1 MSRAGYDGGC
11 HSRQEPA
18 LHDILPDDESYWST
32 IRAQY
37 SPAPG
42 FINLE
47 NGYFGMPADPVR
59 AALRRYQDEVD
70 HENAFFLRTRWLE
83 RLARVKALLAQFTG
97 VAPDELLITRSAV
110 ESMNIL
116 LQGYPFEA
124 GDAILMARHDYDSSH
139 DIVRMMA
146 ERKQLTVVQV
156 DVPYDLE
163 DEEAV
168 AALYADAITP
178 RTRVLLITHMV
189 HRTGRIMP
197 VARLAALAREKGIDA
212 IVDGAHALAQ
222 LDFTIPQL
230 GTQFA
235 AFNLHKWV
243 GAPLGT
249 GLLYVARERIA
260 DIAPLYGDVTF
271 ARTDIDKLG
280 HVGTV
285 PPAPIMAIE
294 DALAFH
300 AAIGSSNKEAR
311 LRWLARRWM
320 DQVRSLPGV
329 RLFSPRDPRL
339 HCALGAFAIDGV
351 PAAEVVRRL
360 MDEHRIFAVV
370 RKLGDGE
377 IVRVTPHL
385 YTKPEDLDALAAA
398 IRQWAPPR

>member
-1 MSRAGYDGGC
+1 MSGAGYDGGC
-11 HSRQEPA
+11 HCCQEPA
-18 LHDILPDDESYWST
+18 LQDILPDDESYWST

-37 SPAPG
+37 TRSSD

-70 HENAFFLRTRWLE
+70 RENAFFLRTRWAQ
-83 RLARVKALLAQFTG
+83 RLAHVKALLADFTG

-110 ESMNIL
+110 ESLNIL

-139 DIVRMMA
+139 DIVRMLA

-156 DVPYDLE
+156 DVPFDLE
-163 DEEAV
+163 DEDAI
-168 AALYADAITP
+168 AALYAAAITP
-178 RTRVLLITHMV
+178 RTRVLLVTHMV

-197 VARLAALAREKGIDA
+197 VARLSALAREHGIDP
-212 IVDGAHALAQ
+212 IVDGAHALAHI
-222 LDFTIPQL
+222 DYTIPQL

-249 GLLYVARERIA
+249 GMLYIARARIA

-285 PPAPIMAIE
+285 PPAPIMAVE

-300 AAIGSSNKEAR
+300 ASIGSRNKEAR

-320 DQVRSLPGV
+320 DQVRDLPGV
-329 RLFSPRDPRL
+329 RVFTPRDPRL
-339 HCALGAFAIDGV
+339 HCGLGAFGIDGV
-351 PAAEVVRRL
+351 PAADVVRRL
-360 MDEHRIFAVV
+360 MEDHRIFTVTRRIGAA
-370 RKLGDGE
+370 E
-377 IVRVTPHL
+377 CVRVTPHL
-385 YTKPEDLDALAAA
+385 YNGPEDLDALAAA
-398 IRQWAPPR
+398 LRQWAPPR

>member
-1 MSRAGYDGGC
+1 M
-11 HSRQEPA
+11 P
-18 LHDILPDDESYWST
+18 DILPDDESFWST

-37 SPAPG
+37 TRSPD

-59 AALRRYQDEVD
+59 AALKRYQEEVD
-70 HENAFFLRTRWLE
+70 VENAYFLRTRWAA
-83 RLARVKALLAQFTG
+83 RLAHVKALLAGFTG

-110 ESMNIL
+110 ESLNIVF
-116 LQGYPFEA
+116 QGYPFER
-124 GDAILMARHDYDSSH
+124 GDAILMARHDYDFSH
-139 DIVRMMA
+139 GIVRMVA
-146 ERKQLTVVQV
+146 GRKGLTVIEV

-163 DEEAV
+163 DEDAI

-178 RTRVLLITHMV
+178 RTRVLLITHIV

-197 VARLAALAREKGIDA
+197 VARLAALARERGIDP

-222 LDFTIPQL
+222 LDYTIPQL

-249 GLLYVARERIA
+249 GLLYIARDRIA

-271 ARTDIDKLG
+271 ARPDIDKLG
-280 HVGTV
+280 AFGTV

-300 AAIGSSNKEAR
+300 ATMGGKAKEAR

-320 DQVRSLPGV
+320 DQVRDVPGV
-329 RLFSPRDPRL
+329 RVFTPRDPNL
-339 HCALGAFAIDGV
+339 HGALGAFGIDGI

-360 MDEHRIFAVV
+360 MEEHRIFTVI
-370 RKLGDGE
+370 RKIGDTE
-377 IVRVTPHL
+377 CVRVTPHL
-385 YTKPEDLDALAAA
+385 YNGPEDLDALAAV

>member
-1 MSRAGYDGGC
+1 LRHDC
-11 HSRQEPA
+11 QEPTLPA
-18 LHDILPDDESYWST
+18 ILPDDESYWTT

-37 SPAPG
+37 TRSPD

-70 HENAFFLRTRWLE
+70 RENAFFLRTRWPA
-83 RLARVKALLAQFTG
+83 RLARVKALLAGFTG

-110 ESMNIL
+110 ESLNIL
-116 LQGYPFEA
+116 LQGYPFDA

-139 DIVRMMA
+139 DIVRMIA
-146 ERKQLTVVQV
+146 ERKGLAVVQV
-156 DVPYDLE
+156 DVPCDLE
-163 DEEAV
+163 DEDAV
-168 AALYADAITP
+168 VARYADAITP
-178 RTRVLLITHMV
+178 RTRVLLLTHIV

-197 VARLAALAREKGIDA
+197 VARLAALARERGIDA

-222 LDFTIPQL
+222 LDFTIPQV
-230 GTQFA
+230 GAPFA
-235 AFNLHKWV
+235 AYNLHKWV

-249 GLLYVARERIA
+249 GLLYIARERIA
-260 DIAPLYGDVTF
+260 DVNPLYGDVSS
-271 ARTDIDKLG
+271 ARGDIDKLG

-285 PPAPIMAIE
+285 PPAPIMAVE

-300 AAIGSSNKEAR
+300 AAIGARNKEAR

-320 DQVRSLPGV
+320 DQVRDLPGV
-329 RLFSPRDPRL
+329 RVVTPRDPRL
-339 HCALGAFAIDGV
+339 HCALGAFAIDGLS
-351 PAAEVVRRL
+351 AAEVVRRL
-360 MDEHRIFAVV
+360 MDEHRIFTVV
-370 RKLGDGE
+370 RKIGDAE

-385 YTKPEDLDALAAA
+385 YSGPEDLDALADA

>member
-1 MSRAGYDGGC
+1 LTA
-11 HSRQEPA
+11 
-18 LHDILPDDESYWST
+18 ILPDDESYWST
-32 IRAQY
+32 VRAQY
-37 SPAPG
+37 TRSAD

-59 AALRRYQDEVD
+59 AALARYQDEVD
-70 HENAFFLRTRWLE
+70 RENAFFLRMRWPE
-83 RLARVKALLAQFTG
+83 RLARVKALLAGFTG
-97 VAPDELLITRSAV
+97 VAADELLITRSAV
-110 ESMNIL
+110 ESLNIL
-116 LQGYPFEA
+116 LQGYPFQA

-139 DIVRMMA
+139 DIVRMLA
-146 ERKQLTVVQV
+146 ARKGLAIVQV

-163 DEEAV
+163 DEDAV

-178 RTRVLLITHMV
+178 RTRVLLVTHMV

-197 VARLAALAREKGIDA
+197 VARLAALARGRGFDV

-222 LDFTIPQL
+222 IDFTVPQL

-260 DIAPLYGDVTF
+260 DVNPLYGDVTF
-271 ARTDIDKLG
+271 ARGDIDKFG

-285 PPAPIMAIE
+285 PPAPIMAVE

-300 AAIGSSNKEAR
+300 AAIGGPNKEAR

-320 DQVRSLPGV
+320 DQVADLPGV
-329 RLFSPRDPRL
+329 RLYTPRDPRL
-339 HCALGAFAIDGV
+339 HCALGAFGIEGM
-351 PAAEVVRRL
+351 PAAEVVHRL
-360 MDEHRIFAVV
+360 LEEHRIFTVV
-370 RKLGDGE
+370 RRIGDVDA
-377 IVRVTPHL
+377 VRVTPHL
-385 YTKPEDLDALAAA
+385 HNGPADLDALAAA

>member
-1 MSRAGYDGGC
+1 L
-11 HSRQEPA
+11 P
-18 LHDILPDDESYWST
+18 DILPDDESYWSA

-37 SPAPG
+37 TRSPD

-70 HENAFFLRTRWLE
+70 RENAFFLRTRWPA
-83 RLARVKALLAQFTG
+83 RLARVKALLAEFIG

-139 DIVRMMA
+139 DIVRMLA
-146 ERKQLTVVQV
+146 GRIGLTVVEV
-156 DVPYDLE
+156 DVPCDLE
-163 DEEAV
+163 DEDAV
-168 AALYADAITP
+168 VALYADAITP
-178 RTRVLLITHMV
+178 RTRVLLVTHMV

-197 VARLAALAREKGIDA
+197 VARLTALAREHGIDA
-212 IVDGAHALAQ
+212 VVDGAHALAHIGC
-222 LDFTIPQL
+222 TIPQL

-249 GLLYVARERIA
+249 GLLYIARERIA

-271 ARTDIDKLG
+271 APTDIDKLG

-285 PPAPIMAIE
+285 PPAPIMAVE

-300 AAIGSSNKEAR
+300 ATMGGKAKEAR

-320 DQVRSLPGV
+320 DQVRDLPGV
-329 RLFSPRDPRL
+329 RVYTPRDPRL
-339 HCALGAFAIDGV
+339 HCALGAFGIDGM

-360 MDEHRIFAVV
+360 MDEHRIFTVV
-370 RKLGDGE
+370 RKIGDGE
-377 IVRVTPHL
+377 GVRVTPHL
-385 YTKPEDLDALAAA
+385 YNGPEDLDALAAA

>member
-1 MSRAGYDGGC
+1 M
-11 HSRQEPA
+11 P
-18 LHDILPDDESYWST
+18 DILPDDESYWSG

-37 SPAPG
+37 TRSPD

-70 HENAFFLRTRWLE
+70 RENAFFLRTRWPA
-83 RLARVKALLAQFTG
+83 RLARVKALLAEFTG

-139 DIVRMMA
+139 DIVRMLA
-146 ERKQLTVVQV
+146 GRNGLTVVQV
-156 DVPYDLE
+156 DVPCDLE
-163 DEEAV
+163 DEDAV
-168 AALYADAITP
+168 VALYADAITP
-178 RTRVLLITHMV
+178 RTRVLLVTHMV

-197 VARLAALAREKGIDA
+197 VARLAALAREHGVDA
-212 IVDGAHALAQ
+212 VVDGAHALAHI
-222 LDFTIPQL
+222 DSAIPQL

-249 GLLYVARERIA
+249 GLLYIARERIA

-285 PPAPIMAIE
+285 PPAPIMAVE

-300 AAIGSSNKEAR
+300 AMMGGKAKEAR

-320 DQVRSLPGV
+320 DQVRDLPGV
-329 RLFSPRDPRL
+329 RVFTPRDPRL
-339 HCALGAFAIDGV
+339 HCALGAFGIDGM
-351 PAAEVVRRL
+351 PASEVVRRL
-360 MDEHRIFAVV
+360 MDEHRIFTVV
-370 RKLGDGE
+370 RKIGDGE
-377 IVRVTPHL
+377 GVRVTPHL
-385 YTKPEDLDALAAA
+385 YNGPEDLDALAAA

>member
-1 MSRAGYDGGC
+1 
-11 HSRQEPA
+11 
-18 LHDILPDDESYWST
+18 LTDILPDDESYWST

-37 SPAPG
+37 TRSPD
-42 FINLE
+42 FLNLE

-70 HENAFFLRTRWLE
+70 RENAFFLRTRWPE
-83 RLARVKALLAQFTG
+83 RLARVKALLAEFTG
-97 VAPDELLITRSAV
+97 VAPDELLLTRSAV
-110 ESMNIL
+110 ESLNIL
-116 LQGYPFEA
+116 LLGYPFVA

-139 DIVRMMA
+139 DIVRMVA
-146 ERKQLTVVQV
+146 ERKGLVVVQV

-163 DEEAV
+163 DEDAI

-178 RTRVLLITHMV
+178 RTRVLLLTHIV

-197 VARLAALAREKGIDA
+197 VGRLTALARERGIDTV
-212 IVDGAHALAQ
+212 VDGAHALAQ
-222 LDFTIPQL
+222 LDYTIPQL

-249 GLLYVARERIA
+249 GLLYIARERIA
-260 DIAPLYGDVTF
+260 DVAPLYGDVTF

-285 PPAPIMAIE
+285 PPAPIMAVE

-300 AAIGSSNKEAR
+300 AAIGGKAKEAR

-320 DQVRSLPGV
+320 DQVRDVPGV
-329 RLFSPRDPRL
+329 RIYTPRDPDL
-339 HCALGAFAIDGV
+339 HCALGAFGVDGV
-351 PAAEVVRRL
+351 PAADVVRRL
-360 MDEHRIFAVV
+360 MMDHRIFTVV
-370 RKLGDGE
+370 RKIGDGE
-377 IVRVTPHL
+377 GVRVTPHL
-385 YTKPEDLDALAAA
+385 YNGPKDLDALAAA
-398 IRQWAPPR
+398 IRQCVPPR

>member
-1 MSRAGYDGGC
+1 M
-11 HSRQEPA
+11 PA
-18 LHDILPDDESYWST
+18 ILPDDESYWST

-37 SPAPG
+37 TRSPD

-70 HENAFFLRTRWLE
+70 RENAFFLRTRWPA
-83 RLARVKALLAQFTG
+83 RLARVKALLADFTG

-110 ESMNIL
+110 ESLNIL
-116 LQGYPFEA
+116 LQGYPFDA

-139 DIVRMMA
+139 DIVRMVA
-146 ERKQLTVVQV
+146 ERKGLAVAQV
-156 DVPYDLE
+156 DVPCDLE
-163 DEEAV
+163 DEDAV
-168 AALYADAITP
+168 VALYADAITP
-178 RTRVLLITHMV
+178 RTRVLLLTHIV

-197 VARLAALAREKGIDA
+197 VARLSALARERGIDA

-222 LDFTIPQL
+222 LDFTIPQV
-230 GTQFA
+230 GAPFA
-235 AFNLHKWV
+235 AYNLHKWV

-249 GLLYVARERIA
+249 GLLYIARERIA
-260 DIAPLYGDVTF
+260 DVNPLYGDVTS
-271 ARTDIDKLG
+271 ARGDIDKLG

-285 PPAPIMAIE
+285 PPAPIMAVE

-300 AAIGSSNKEAR
+300 AAIGARNKEAR

-320 DQVRSLPGV
+320 DRVRDVPGV
-329 RLFSPRDPRL
+329 RVVTPRDPRL
-339 HCALGAFAIDGV
+339 HCALGAFAIDGL

-360 MDEHRIFAVV
+360 MDEHRIFTVV
-370 RKLGDGE
+370 RKFGDAE

-385 YTKPEDLDALAAA
+385 YSGPEDVDALADA

>member
-1 MSRAGYDGGC
+1 L
-11 HSRQEPA
+11 PA
-18 LHDILPDDESYWST
+18 ILPDDESYWST

-59 AALRRYQDEVD
+59 AAFRRYQDEVD
-70 HENAFFLRTRWLE
+70 RENAFFLRTRWAE
-83 RLARVKALLAQFTG
+83 RLARVKALLAAFTG
-97 VAPDELLITRSAV
+97 VASDELLITRSAV
-110 ESMNIL
+110 ESLNIL
-116 LQGYPFEA
+116 LQGYPFRA
-124 GDAILMARHDYDSSH
+124 GDAILMARHDYDACH
-139 DIVRMMA
+139 DTVRMVA
-146 ERKQLTVVQV
+146 ERKGLHIAMV

-163 DEEAV
+163 DEDAV
-168 AALYADAITP
+168 VALYEAAMTP
-178 RTRVLLITHMV
+178 RTRVLLLTHVV

-197 VARLAALAREKGIDA
+197 VARLAALAREKGADA

-222 LDFTIPQL
+222 IDFTIPDV
-230 GTQFA
+230 GAPFA
-235 AFNLHKWV
+235 AYNLHKWA

-260 DIAPLYGDVTF
+260 DIAPLYGDVSS

-280 HVGTV
+280 HVGAV

-300 AAIGSSNKEAR
+300 ATIGTPNKEAR

-320 DQVRSLPGV
+320 DQVADVPGV
-329 RLFSPRDPRL
+329 RLYTPRDPRL
-339 HCALGAFAIDGV
+339 HCALGAFAIDGI

-360 MDEHRIFAVV
+360 MDDHRIFTVV
-370 RKLGDGE
+370 RQFGDTDV
-377 IVRVTPHL
+377 VRVTPHL
-385 YTKPEDLDALAAA
+385 YTKPDDVDALARA
-398 IRQWAPPR
+398 IRQCAPPR

>member
-1 MSRAGYDGGC
+1 
-11 HSRQEPA
+11 
-18 LHDILPDDESYWST
+18 LNDILPDDESYWST

-37 SPAPG
+37 SPSRD

-70 HENAFFLRTRWLE
+70 RDTSLFLRTRWAA
-83 RLARVKALLAQFTG
+83 RLARVKALLAEFTG

-110 ESMNIL
+110 ESLNIL
-116 LQGYPFEA
+116 LQGYPFKS
-124 GDAILMARHDYDSSH
+124 GDAILIARHDYDSSH

-146 ERKQLTVVQV
+146 ERQGLRVEQV

-163 DEEAV
+163 DEDAIV
-168 AALYADAITP
+168 ALYADAITP
-178 RTRVLLITHMV
+178 RTRVLLLTHVV

-222 LDFTIPQL
+222 LEFTIPQL
-230 GTQFA
+230 GAPFA

-249 GLLYVARERIA
+249 GLVYIARERIA
-260 DIAPLYGDVTF
+260 DIAPLYGDVSF
-271 ARTDIDKLG
+271 ARDDIDKLG
-280 HVGTV
+280 HVGVV
-285 PPAPIMAIE
+285 PPAPIMAVE

-300 AAIGSSNKEAR
+300 AEVGGKAKEAR

-320 DQVRSLPGV
+320 DQVRDVPGV
-329 RLFSPRDPRL
+329 RVYTPRDPRL
-339 HCALGAFAIDGV
+339 HCALGAFSIDGK
-351 PAAEVVRRL
+351 PAADVARRL
-360 MDEHRIFAVV
+360 MDEHRIFTVV
-370 RKLGDGE
+370 RRFGDVDV
-377 IVRVTPHL
+377 VRVTPHL
-385 YTKPEDLDALAAA
+385 YNGPEDLDALAAA

>member
-1 MSRAGYDGGC
+1 
-11 HSRQEPA
+11 
-18 LHDILPDDESYWST
+18 LTDILPDDETYWST
-32 IRAQY
+32 IHGQY
-37 SPAPG
+37 TRSPD

-70 HENAFFLRTRWLE
+70 RENAFFLRTRWPA
-83 RLARVKALLAQFTG
+83 RLARVKALLADFTG

-110 ESMNIL
+110 ESLNIL
-116 LQGYPFEA
+116 LQGYPFAA
-124 GDAILMARHDYDSSH
+124 GDTILMARHDYDSSH
-139 DIVRMMA
+139 DIVRMVA
-146 ERKQLTVVQV
+146 ERKSLTVVQV
-156 DVPYDLE
+156 DVPSDLE
-163 DEEAV
+163 DEGAI

-178 RTRVLLITHMV
+178 RTRVLLLTHIV

-197 VARLAALAREKGIDA
+197 VARLAALARERGIDA

-222 LDFTIPQL
+222 LDYTIPQV
-230 GTQFA
+230 GAPFA
-235 AFNLHKWV
+235 AFNLHKWL

-249 GLLYVARERIA
+249 GLLYIARERIG

-271 ARTDIDKLG
+271 ARTQIDKLG

-300 AAIGSSNKEAR
+300 AAIGSRNKEAR

-320 DQVRSLPGV
+320 DQVADVPGV
-329 RLFSPRDPRL
+329 HLVTPRDPRL
-339 HCALGAFAIDGV
+339 HGALGAFAIDGV

-360 MDEHRIFAVV
+360 MDEHRIFTVV
-370 RKLGDGE
+370 RKFGDGE
-377 IVRVTPHL
+377 VVRVTPHL
-385 YTKPEDLDALAAA
+385 YTAPEDLDALAAA
-398 IRQWAPPR
+398 IRQCVPPR

>member
-1 MSRAGYDGGC
+1 MMLPTIR
-11 HSRQEPA
+11 
-18 LHDILPDDESYWST
+18 PDDESYWST

-37 SPAPG
+37 SPAPE

-59 AALRRYQDEVD
+59 AAFRRYQDEVD
-70 HENAFFLRTRWLE
+70 RENAFFLRTRWTE
-83 RLARVKALLAQFTG
+83 RLAHVKSLLARFAG
-97 VAPDELLITRSAV
+97 VAADELLITRSAV
-110 ESMNIL
+110 ESLNIL
-116 LQGYPFEA
+116 LQGYPFRA
-124 GDAILMARHDYDSSH
+124 GDAILMARHDYDSCH
-139 DIVRMMA
+139 DTVRMLA
-146 ERKQLTVVQV
+146 ERKGLHITEV

-163 DEEAV
+163 DEDAV
-168 AALYADAITP
+168 VALYAAAMTP
-178 RTRVLLITHMV
+178 RTRVLLLTHVV

-222 LDFTIPQL
+222 IDFTIPDV
-230 GTQFA
+230 GAPFA

-249 GLLYVARERIA
+249 GLVYVARDRIA
-260 DIAPLYGDVTF
+260 DIAPLYGDVSF

-300 AAIGSSNKEAR
+300 ATIGTPNKEAR

-320 DQVRSLPGV
+320 DRVREVPGV
-329 RLFSPRDPRL
+329 RVYTPRDPRL
-339 HCALGAFAIDGV
+339 HCALGAFAIDGI
-351 PAAEVVRRL
+351 PAAEVARRL
-360 MDEHRIFAVV
+360 MDEHRIFTVV
-370 RKLGDGE
+370 RTFGGTE

-385 YTKPEDLDALAAA
+385 YTKPDDLDALVRAV
-398 IRQWAPPR
+398 RQCEPPR

>member
-1 MSRAGYDGGC
+1 
-11 HSRQEPA
+11 

-32 IRAQY
+32 IRRQY
-37 SPAPG
+37 TRSTD

-70 HENAFFLRTRWLE
+70 RENAFFLRTRWSA
-83 RLARVKALLAQFTG
+83 RLARVKALLAGFTG
-97 VAPDELLITRSAV
+97 VAADELLITRSAV
-110 ESMNIL
+110 ESLNIL

-139 DIVRMMA
+139 DIVRMVA
-146 ERKQLTVVQV
+146 ERKGLTVAQV
-156 DVPYDLE
+156 DVPHDLE
-163 DEEAV
+163 DEDAI

-178 RTRVLLITHMV
+178 RTRVLLLTHIV

-197 VARLAALAREKGIDA
+197 VARLSALARERGIDVV
-212 IVDGAHALAQ
+212 VDGAHALAQ
-222 LDFTIPQL
+222 LDYTIPQL
-230 GTQFA
+230 GAPFA

-249 GLLYVARERIA
+249 GLLYIARERIA

-271 ARTDIDKLG
+271 ARTQIDKLG

-285 PPAPIMAIE
+285 PPAPIMAVE

-300 AAIGSSNKEAR
+300 AAIGSRNKEAR

-320 DQVRSLPGV
+320 DQVADVPGM
-329 RLFSPRDPRL
+329 RLYTPRDPRL
-339 HCALGAFAIDGV
+339 HCALGAFGIDGV

-360 MDEHRIFAVV
+360 MDEHRIFTVV
-370 RKLGDGE
+370 RKFGDGE
-377 IVRVTPHL
+377 VVRVTPHL
-385 YTKPEDLDALAAA
+385 YSGPEDLDALAAA
-398 IRQWAPPR
+398 IRQCVPPR

>member
-1 MSRAGYDGGC
+1 MN
-11 HSRQEPA
+11 
-18 LHDILPDDESYWST
+18 DILPDDESYWST
-32 IRAQY
+32 IRGQY
-37 SPAPG
+37 TRSTG

-59 AALRRYQDEVD
+59 TALRRYQDEVD
-70 HENAFFLRTRWLE
+70 RENAFFLRTRWPS
-83 RLARVKALLAQFTG
+83 RLAHVKALLAAFTG
-97 VAPDELLITRSAV
+97 VAPDELLVTRSAV
-110 ESMNIL
+110 ESLNIL

-139 DIVRMMA
+139 DIVRMVA
-146 ERKQLTVVQV
+146 ERKALTVVQV

-163 DEEAV
+163 DEDAV

-178 RTRVLLITHMV
+178 RTRVLLLTHIV

-197 VARLAALAREKGIDA
+197 VARLSALARAQGVDV

-222 LDFTIPQL
+222 LDYTIPQL
-230 GTQFA
+230 GAPFA

-249 GLLYVARERIA
+249 GLLYIARDRIS

-271 ARTDIDKLG
+271 ARTRIDKLG

-285 PPAPIMAIE
+285 PPAPIMAVE

-300 AAIGSSNKEAR
+300 AAIGARNKEAR

-320 DQVRSLPGV
+320 DQVADVPGV
-329 RLFSPRDPRL
+329 RLYTPRDPRQ
-339 HCALGAFAIDGV
+339 HCALGAFGIDGM

-360 MDEHRIFAVV
+360 MDEHRIFTVV
-370 RKLGDGE
+370 RKFGDGE
-377 IVRVTPHL
+377 CVRVTPHL
-385 YTKPEDLDALAAA
+385 YTGPEDLDALAAA
-398 IRQWAPPR
+398 IRQCAPPR